1 MTSLTQSAIRPLVI
15 DYQLNN
21 VKTQI
26 LDLTSILAEL
36 DDSDIDHK
44 AVKRLNTI
52 LRRLNADRSR
62 LETELKR
69 AKAKVNK
76 LGLRSVQNG

>member
-36 DDSDIDHK
+36 DESDIDHK

>member
-36 DDSDIDHK
+36 DESDIDHK

-76 LGLRSVQNG
+76 PGLRSVQNG